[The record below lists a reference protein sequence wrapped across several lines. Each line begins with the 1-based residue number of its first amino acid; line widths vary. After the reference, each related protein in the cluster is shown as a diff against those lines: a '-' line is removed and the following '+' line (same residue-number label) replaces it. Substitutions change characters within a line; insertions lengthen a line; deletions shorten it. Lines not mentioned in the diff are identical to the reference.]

1 MPLWAK
7 SFCQEN
13 ALSSELRRPRLSSMI
28 TVATCGGVLVTVLA
42 LLAVVDQFARNYA
55 QRQATV
61 RIQQVAWQMRDALNH
76 GMRVAVSDI
85 RLLSE
90 LKELR
95 DAGDPA
101 DMRRPM
107 ENMQRISPDYA
118 WIGVANPDGTV
129 YAATGKMLE
138 GKDVSA
144 RPWFQNARSGVT
156 TVDYHAAVLLE
167 KKLPQAADPWRFVDV
182 SIPVLRTDGS
192 VRGIMGAHLSWTW
205 ARQLAK
211 TLLVPAGKDYKTE
224 VLIVRGDGTV
234 LLGPKEMEEKKLDST
249 SVGLALDGGSGAV
262 DETANG
268 QRYLTGY
275 AQTGLEPG
283 YPSLK
288 WAVLVRQPYNV
299 AMADFRTLQ
308 QRIVLLGAGLALLL
322 GVSGMLFARRVS
334 QPLISLSAT
343 MERYDPERP
352 TPVPVSNDF
361 HETHLLS
368 STLAAMVSREQRHL
382 ESLRAMNENLEHT
395 VQLRTREIER
405 KARELEGA
413 LALQEQIRVQLQ
425 ESEAEVRATL
435 HHAYDAFIAF
445 DENGLVREWNGQAER
460 LLGWSRAEMMGQPII
475 DAFIVP
481 AMRETRRQGLR
492 RFLET
497 GDSALVNQRVEMPV
511 LRKDGV
517 EIPVEVSV
525 AHVPRRQGHLF
536 IAFMHDITDRR
547 MLHAS
552 LEQMAMKDMLTDLPN
567 RRALQQKLPEALA
580 RSARSGK
587 AMAVFFLDLDGFKG
601 VNDKHGHEAG
611 DELLR
616 ILAQRIVAT
625 VRRTD
630 TVARLAGDEFVVLLE
645 MLADAGDAVD
655 VAAKL
660 LPALSQ
666 PFALAAAT
674 VALSGSIGIAVHEPA
689 SDESADDLLARA
701 DHAMYDAKNGG
712 KNRYSIA
719 PAKAA

>member
-1 MPLWAK
+1 
-7 SFCQEN
+7 
-13 ALSSELRRPRLSSMI
+13 MI
-28 TVATCGGVLVTVLA
+28 TLATCGGVLVTVLA
-42 LLAVVDQFARNYA
+42 LLALVDQFARNYA
-55 QRQATV
+55 KRQATV
-61 RIQQVAWQMRDALNH
+61 RLQQVAWQMRDALNH
-76 GMRVAVSDI
+76 GMRVAVGDI
-85 RLLSE
+85 MLLSE

-95 DAGDPA
+95 DARDPA

-107 ENMQRISPDYA
+107 ENMQRISPNYA
-118 WIGVANPDGTV
+118 WIGVANTDGTV
-129 YAATGKMLE
+129 YAATGKLLE

-156 TVDYHAAVLLE
+156 AVDYHAALLLE
-167 KKLPQAADPWRFVDV
+167 KKLPQGADPWRFVDV

-192 VRGIMGAHLSWTW
+192 VRGIMGAHLSWVW
-205 ARQLAK
+205 ARKLAE
-211 TLLVPAGKDYKTE
+211 TLLVPAAKDYQTE

-234 LLGPKEMEEKKLDST
+234 LLGPKEMVEKKLASP
-249 SVGLALDGGSGAV
+249 SVDRALGGNSGAV

-275 AQTGLEPG
+275 AQTGLEIG

-288 WAVLVRQPYNV
+288 WAVLVRQPYTV
-299 AMADFRTLQ
+299 AMADFRVLQ
-308 QRIVLLGAGLALLL
+308 QRIVMVGIGLALLL
-322 GVSGMLFARRVS
+322 GGAGMLFARRVS
-334 QPLISLSAT
+334 HPLMRLSSAMEHYNPQQPGS
-343 MERYDPERP
+343 
-352 TPVPVSNDF
+352 VPVVSDF
-361 HETHLLS
+361 HEAHLLS
-368 STLAAMVSREQRHL
+368 TTLADMVGREQRHL
-382 ESLRAMNENLEHT
+382 ESLRTLNENLEQT
-395 VQLRTREIER
+395 VQVRTQEIGR
-405 KARELEGA
+405 KAQELERS
-413 LALQEQIRVQLQ
+413 LAQQAQIQAQLQ
-425 ESEAEVRATL
+425 ESEAELRATL

-460 LLGWSRAEMMGQPII
+460 LLGWSRAEMMGSSVI

-481 AMRETRRQGLR
+481 AMRDARRQGLR
-492 RFLET
+492 HFLDT

-552 LEQMAMKDMLTDLPN
+552 LEQMAMKDMLTNLPN

-580 RSARSGK
+580 RSDRSGR

-601 VNDKHGHEAG
+601 INDRYGHDAG

-616 ILAQRIVAT
+616 MLAERIVAA

-630 TVARLAGDEFVVLLE
+630 TVARLAGDEFVVVLE
-645 MLADAGDAVD
+645 MLSHADDAVD

-666 PFALAAAT
+666 PFALQAAN
-674 VALSGSIGIAVHEPA
+674 VSLSGSIGIALHEPA
-689 SDESADDLLARA
+689 SSESPDALLARA
-701 DHAMYDAKNGG
+701 DCAMYDAKNGG

-719 PAKAA
+719 AQPTA